1 MRVTLASGMLA
12 SDQEENIK
20 ITITDPPSLKIM
32 TPSTSIFISFNY
44 IYCQKTR
51 LRTLKIMNFNVSKTH
66 GHTQASSSTHWC
78 TDPPRNKLGAEPRL
92 ECSIQEEPII
102 LAPVGQKIEID
113 TLDCLGGESNTN
125 PYQALWQQEAFM
137 RTRKRRLQT
146 IYSKEW
152 RETRNYIQRLD
163 RGKKQRRQG
172 K

>member
-66 GHTQASSSTHWC
+66 GHTQASSSTHRC
-78 TDPPRNKLGAEPRL
+78 TDPPRNKLGAESRL

-102 LAPVGQKIEID
+102 LAPVSQKIEID

-125 PYQALWQQEAFM
+125 PYQAL
-137 RTRKRRLQT
+137 
-146 IYSKEW
+146 
-152 RETRNYIQRLD
+152 
-163 RGKKQRRQG
+163 
-172 K
+172 